1 MIKEQTYMKEQFYA
15 LIKAC
20 GFKSLREFARESGV
34 LVGNVHSNVTGKF
47 RPSIERMFI
56 YANTLGVD
64 IDTILRIFYKEEMD
78 RMPD

>member
-1 MIKEQTYMKEQFYA
+1 MIKEQFYA

-20 GFKSLREFARESGV
+20 GFKSLRKFARSTGIE
-34 LVGNVHSNVTGKF
+34 VGNIHTNVTGKF
-47 RPSIERMFI
+47 KPSIERMFI

>member
-1 MIKEQTYMKEQFYA
+1 MIKEQFYA

-20 GFKSLREFARESGV
+20 GFKSLREFARATGIQ
-34 LVGNVHSNVTGKF
+34 VGNVHSNAVGKF
-47 RPSIERMFI
+47 RPSIDRMFI

-64 IDTILRIFYKEEMD
+64 IDTILNIFYAEEMR

>member
-1 MIKEQTYMKEQFYA
+1 MYKEQFYA

-20 GFKSLREFARESGV
+20 GFKSIREFSRTCGI
-34 LVGNVHSNVTGKF
+34 LIGNIHANASGKF

-78 RMPD
+78 KMPD